1 MRAQVELPALGVALL
16 LLTAALV
23 LGISLA
29 STALSNA
36 ERPVEERRTAARIA
50 DQFVSSDSPVT
61 QRANVVDES
70 VLAEWNEST
79 LTGLFDVNPDTV
91 VRIELGGRV
100 LHDNTEGTRVD
111 GTTVERIV
119 LIERRTRTTL
129 APSFNQTRSVTVPR
143 RSYNTTLS
151 IAPADGTLV
160 RSVSANAHLLLRN
173 QTELVGTFDL
183 SLSPLETSQL
193 RFQGAGPLTGVVEI
207 EYDAAET
214 RKAILSVTVYE

>member
-16 LLTAALV
+16 LLTAALI

-36 ERPVEERRTAARIA
+36 ERPAEERRTAERIA

-61 QRANVVDES
+61 HRENVIAES

-79 LTGLFDVNPDTV
+79 LTSLIDVTPDTDARV
-91 VRIELGGRV
+91 ELDGRV
-100 LHDNTEGTRVD
+100 LHDDTGGNGVD

-119 LIERRTRTTL
+119 LIENRTRTTL
-129 APSFNQTRSVTVPR
+129 APTFDETRSVTVPR

-151 IAPADGTLV
+151 IARADGTLV
-160 RSVSANAHLLLRN
+160 RSVSANDELLLRN
-173 QTELVGTFDL
+173 RTELVGTFDL
-183 SLSPLETSQL
+183 SLSPLETTEL
-193 RFQGAGPLTGVVEI
+193 RFQGAGPLNGIVEI